1 MHTFFDLAQVIIKVP
16 HPFIN
21 SSLTEL
27 GIVTDI
33 DLEDDTL
40 SLVFAW
46 PFPDIPIRDQLV
58 SSIENVVDNMGFKL
72 HFTERIM
79 TTAEK
84 NDFLILE
91 KQGWKG

>member
-1 MHTFFDLAQVIIKVP
+1 MKTFFDLAQEIIKVA
-16 HPFIN
+16 HPFIS

-33 DLEDDTL
+33 DLEDNTV

-46 PFPDIPIRDQLV
+46 PFPNIPIRDQFIN
-58 SSIENVVDNMGFKL
+58 SIEDVVNEMGFKL
-72 HFTERIM
+72 FYTERIM
-79 TTAEK
+79 EVAEK

-91 KQGWKG
+91 KKGWKG

>member
-1 MHTFFDLAQVIIKVP
+1 MKTFFDLAQEIIKVP

-27 GIVTDI
+27 GIVTDV
-33 DLEDDTL
+33 DLEDNTV

-46 PFPDIPIRDQLV
+46 PFPDIPIRDQLIN
-58 SSIENVVDNMGFKL
+58 SIEDVVTEMGFKL
-72 HFTERIM
+72 FYTERIM
-79 TTAEK
+79 DAAEK

-91 KQGWKG
+91 KEGWKG

>member
-1 MHTFFDLAQVIIKVP
+1 MKTFFDLAQKIVKVA

-33 DLEDDTL
+33 DLEENTV

-46 PFPDIPIRDQLV
+46 PFPNIPIRDQLLD
-58 SSIENVVDNMGFKL
+58 SIKSVVTEMGFEFQ
-72 HFTERIM
+72 FTERIM

-91 KQGWKG
+91 KKGWKG

>member
-1 MHTFFDLAQVIIKVP
+1 MKTFFDLAQKIIKVP

-33 DLEDDTL
+33 DLEDNTM

-46 PFPDIPIRDQLV
+46 PFPNIPIREQLIN
-58 SSIENVVDNMGFKL
+58 SIEDVVTEMGFKL
-72 HFTERIM
+72 FFTERIM
-79 TTAEK
+79 EAAEK

-91 KQGWKG
+91 KEGWKG

>member
-1 MHTFFDLAQVIIKVP
+1 MKTIFDLAQVITKVM
-16 HPFIN
+16 HPYID
-21 SSLTEL
+21 SSLTDL

-33 DLEDDTL
+33 DLEDNVV

-46 PFPDIPIRDQLV
+46 PFPDIPIRDQLIQ
-58 SSIENVVDNMGFKL
+58 SIEQVVLDMGFNL
-72 HFTERIM
+72 EFTERIM

-91 KQGWKG
+91 KKGWKG